1 VRGHHS
7 DSNHD
12 RTEGELLKISK
23 AMAASLQDAG
33 VTTPIQ
39 VRVEL
44 FEYGD
49 GLYHSSAF
57 AAKM

>member
-1 VRGHHS
+1 V
-7 DSNHD
+7 
-12 RTEGELLKISK
+12 LKISK